1 VEQRRSPQVASLFHD
16 WREAPGPPADFVWR
30 GRGGD
35 FPLYFGSRVA
45 DESATMFDTIQ
56 PAAPDSILGLTD
68 AWKADANPLKV
79 NLGVGVY
86 KDAAGNTPILA
97 SVKAAEA
104 LILQTAITKSYM
116 PISGAPEY
124 ARCVQELIFGASHE
138 LIGAAR
144 ARTAHTP
151 GGTAALRAG
160 ADFLKKVVPDATVWV
175 SAPTWA
181 NHKGVFAAAGIPSAD
196 YPYYDAA
203 SKGLDFARMEAALEK
218 VPAGDIVLL
227 HACCHN
233 PSGVDLTA
241 EQWQRVAAIA
251 ARRGWLPF
259 LDFAYQGYGDGL
271 EQDRAGV
278 LALAA
283 VCPEFLV
290 ASSFSKNFGLYQD
303 RTGALTLVAASAVAA
318 NHAFSHVEI
327 VIRVNYSNPPAHGG
341 LIVSRILSDATLCA
355 QWLAELTA
363 MRQHIA
369 ATRIEFV
376 RALASHGVPGDF
388 SFIAR
393 QKGMFSFS
401 GLSDAQV
408 RFLRDAKSIYIVGGG
423 RINVAGITPRNLEYL
438 CTAMRDALAI
448 P

>member
-1 VEQRRSPQVASLFHD
+1 
-16 WREAPGPPADFVWR
+16 
-30 GRGGD
+30 
-35 FPLYFGSRVA
+35 
-45 DESATMFDTIQ
+45 MFDTIL
-56 PAAPDSILGLTD
+56 AAPPDSILGLTD
-68 AWKADANPLKV
+68 AWKKDPNSLKV

-86 KDAAGNTPILA
+86 KDASGNTPILA

-104 LILQTAITKSYM
+104 AILQMAVTKSYM

-124 ARCVQELIFGASHE
+124 GAHVQELIFGGDHAI
-138 LIGAAR
+138 IGDGR

-160 ADFLKKVVPDATVWV
+160 GDFLKQIIPQATVWV

-181 NHKGVFAAAGIPSAD
+181 NHKGVFGAAGFRTAD

-203 SKGLDFARMEAALEK
+203 GKSLDFARMTEVLETI
-218 VPAGDIVLL
+218 PAGDIVLL

-233 PSGVDLTA
+233 PSGVDLSSG
-241 EQWQRVAAIA
+241 QWQEVAAIA

-271 EQDRAGV
+271 EADRAGL

-303 RTGALTLVAASAVAA
+303 RTGALTLVAGTAVAA

-327 VIRVNYSNPPAHGG
+327 AIRVNYTNPPAHGG
-341 LIVSRILSDATLCA
+341 LIVSRILGDKELRA
-355 QWLAELTA
+355 QWLGELTA
-363 MRQHIA
+363 MREHIA
-369 ATRIEFV
+369 ATRARFV
-376 RALASHGVPGDF
+376 AALAQHGVPGDF
-388 SFIAR
+388 SFITR

-401 GLSDAQV
+401 GLSDPQV
-408 RFLRDAKSIYIVGGG
+408 KFLREFKSIYIVGGG
-423 RINVAGITPRNLEYL
+423 RINVAGITGGNIDYL
-438 CTAMRDALAI
+438 CASIGEALGK
-448 P
+448 

>member
-1 VEQRRSPQVASLFHD
+1 
-16 WREAPGPPADFVWR
+16 
-30 GRGGD
+30 
-35 FPLYFGSRVA
+35 
-45 DESATMFDTIQ
+45 
-56 PAAPDSILGLTD
+56 
-68 AWKADANPLKV
+68 V

-86 KDAAGNTPILA
+86 KDDAGNTPILA

-104 LILQTAITKSYM
+104 AILHAATTKSYM

-124 ARCVQELIFGASHE
+124 ARCVQDLIFGEVHE
-138 LIGAAR
+138 IVRSAR

-160 ADFLKKVVPDATVWV
+160 ADFLKKVSPNATVWL
-175 SAPTWA
+175 SSPTWA
-181 NHKGVFAAAGIPSAD
+181 NHKGVFGAAGFPSAD

-203 SKGLDFARMEAALEK
+203 GRGLDFARMQEALEK

-233 PSGVDLTA
+233 PSGVDLNG
-241 EQWQRVAAIA
+241 EQWGTVAAIA
-251 ARRGWLPF
+251 ARRGWLPL

-271 EQDRAGV
+271 EQDRAGL

-283 VCPEFLV
+283 VCPEFMV

-303 RTGALTLVAASAVAA
+303 RTGALTLVAGSAAAA
-318 NHAFSHVEI
+318 NSGFSHVE
-327 VIRVNYSNPPAHGG
+327 VAIRVNYSNPPAHGG
-341 LIVSRILSDATLCA
+341 LIVTRILTDKALRG

-363 MRQHIA
+363 MREHIA
-369 ATRIEFV
+369 ATRVQFV
-376 RALASHGVPGDF
+376 AALASHGVPGDF

-408 RFLRDAKSIYIVGGG
+408 GFLRDARSIYIVGGG
-423 RINVAGITPRNLEYL
+423 RINVAGITSKNLEYL
-438 CTAMRDALAI
+438 CTSIRDSLAVK
-448 P
+448 